1 MWRRSSLTAALGIAG
16 IATIVAACSDE
27 TAPTPGATTVTIAY
41 LASTSPRTDLPA
53 SVQACVQG
61 SSPTHIHPSW
71 RGFNTFPL
79 QAFGANRWQIEFA
92 DVPRDV
98 AVSFRINDP
107 NACDQNVTG
116 AVTSRNVFAN
126 DVLMTT
132 MVNTPGSGLEPGFA
146 FTFTSV
152 GQIRP

>member
-1 MWRRSSLTAALGIAG
+1 
-16 IATIVAACSDE
+16 
-27 TAPTPGATTVTIAY
+27 
-41 LASTSPRTDLPA
+41 
-53 SVQACVQG
+53 VQG
-61 SSPTHIHPSW
+61 SAPTHIHPSW
-71 RGFNTFPL
+71 RGFNAFPL
-79 QAFGANRWQIEFA
+79 QAVGANRWQIEFS

-107 NACDQNVTG
+107 NACDQNATG

-126 DVLMTT
+126 DMLMTT

-146 FTFTSV
+146 FTFTSA